1 MLSLLR
7 SFGYV
12 LRTGSQQ
19 CWNKE
24 LKKWNHSAGGM
35 RRCRRLESKIAL
47 CSYSADNTRLC
58 GNPKY
63 LHLPKSRQ
71 TEEEAQEARE
81 TIRDCEQFFAQIGS
95 QYYLDMDGPRL
106 MRAIRH
112 MAYSQNEIV
121 GLDIP

>member
-1 MLSLLR
+1 MQEKKKKKLRYAVIVQTIQDYVASL
-7 SFGYV
+7 
-12 LRTGSQQ
+12 
-19 CWNKE
+19 
-24 LKKWNHSAGGM
+24 
-35 RRCRRLESKIAL
+35 
-47 CSYSADNTRLC
+47 
-58 GNPKY
+58 KY

-81 TIRDCEQFFAQIGS
+81 TIRDCEQFFCS
-95 QYYLDMDGPRL
+95 NWFTVLLDMDGPCL